1 MINIKDKTSS
11 STIHIANTGG
21 FDYVPVVVY
30 ELELGNINSKIEKL
44 EKLVTKEYIQEE
56 LDKIKK

>member
-21 FDYVPVVVY
+21 CDYVPVVVY

-44 EKLVTKEYIQEE
+44 ENLVTKEYIQEE